1 MASFKHTFTSGQ
13 TVTPARL
20 NDARDV
26 FDIVNADIKSDAAI
40 VGTKIAPNF
49 GSQNVTTSGL
59 IEVTSDGDS
68 ALTLSR
74 ASSNTTAAQ
83 ISFFKSRNTQ
93 ASKQVVVSGD
103 ISGLI
108 RFYGYDGTS
117 LSEAARIQA
126 NIDGTPGA
134 NDMPGRLVFSTTAD
148 GASSITERMRID
160 SDGNVGIANAAP
172 TEKLD
177 VTGNI
182 KVSGSATFDGQ
193 VRVPFG
199 ESATPGLAF
208 DGDSDTGII
217 RPGSNELSF
226 VTGGSQAMRINASNN
241 VGIGVSSIDSSC
253 LLQMASTT
261 KGFRPP
267 IMSTA
272 QRNAVSS
279 PATGLIVY
287 NTTTDKINFY
297 NGTSWQAVTSS

>member
-1 MASFKHTFTSGQ
+1 MAQLTKGKTFTSGETVEPADLHQ
-13 TVTPARL
+13 LVDDATVTG
-20 NDARDV
+20 
-26 FDIVNADIKSDAAI
+26 IVNADVSATAAI
-40 VGTKIAPNF
+40 A
-49 GSQNVTTSGL
+49 GSKL
-59 IEVTSDGDS
+59 
-68 ALTLSR
+68 
-74 ASSNTTAAQ
+74 
-83 ISFFKSRNTQ
+83 
-93 ASKQVVVSGD
+93 
-103 ISGLI
+103 
-108 RFYGYDGTS
+108 
-117 LSEAARIQA
+117 
-126 NIDGTPGA
+126 
-134 NDMPGRLVFSTTAD
+134 AD
-148 GASSITERMRID
+148 GAITNAKVDAAAAIAGTKVAPAFGAQDITVSTANRSITNTGNFALSFGTNNTERVRINNA
-160 SDGNVGIANAAP
+160 GNVGIANASP

-182 KVSGSATFDGQ
+182 KVSGTAEFGGQ
-193 VRVPFG
+193 VSVPFG
-199 ESATPGLAF
+199 TVGTPGLSF
-208 DGDSDTGII
+208 DGDNDTGLI

-272 QRNAVSS
+272 QRNDISS